1 MRLGAQA
8 KRALDRLAGVDADP
22 LPVFHLEE
30 RPCEAHA
37 FEDECVHLEAM
48 LFALRGLTSKL
59 AARLF
64 GRGVA
69 ARALVLTFRGAPSGA
84 RDGDDEGE
92 GGPSAAFDEPSGGSH
107 GEGGAAC
114 EGGVVVAR
122 VHVELPS
129 ALHRAE
135 DLFAVVRARL
145 GSLRLRAPV
154 RSLAL
159 AAELLAPRVDS
170 SGHLFQAFDR
180 GEAALPRV
188 LGELEAHHG
197 AENVGFLQVAEAWRP
212 DDRSRLVPAAA
223 RPNGASAPRA
233 AESFPLLQPFEPLR
247 VFARPVPVEPLEVV
261 APYMHLEGAEW
272 WRYGDEALVLEA
284 AKGGEGVLA
293 LVERGAGPGAVESA
307 GASASAANEN
317 AGAQASVSAC
327 SEEHQGIIR
336 LWGWFG

>member
-1 MRLGAQA
+1 
-8 KRALDRLAGVDADP
+8 
-22 LPVFHLEE
+22 
-30 RPCEAHA
+30 
-37 FEDECVHLEAM
+37 M

-69 ARALVLTFRGAPSGA
+69 ARALELTFRGAPSGVSEG
-84 RDGDDEGE
+84 DGEGE
-92 GGPSAAFDEPSGGSH
+92 GSGSAACGDAVGEAP
-107 GEGGAAC
+107 GEGG
-114 EGGVVVAR
+114 GNVVAR
-122 VHVELPS
+122 VRVELPS

-159 AAELLAPRVDS
+159 AADLLAPRMDS

-197 AENVGFLQVAEAWRP
+197 VGSVGFLQVAEAWRP
-212 DDRSRLVPAAA
+212 DDRSRLVPASA
-223 RPNGASAPRA
+223 RPNGTSAPRA

-284 AKGGEGVLA
+284 AKGGEGVVA
-293 LVERGAGPGAVESA
+293 LVERGEGAREGAGTRAA
-307 GASASAANEN
+307 AAALAANEN
-317 AGAQASVSAC
+317 AGVHAGSHEGAAHAHPQEKLGVM
-327 SEEHQGIIR
+327 R